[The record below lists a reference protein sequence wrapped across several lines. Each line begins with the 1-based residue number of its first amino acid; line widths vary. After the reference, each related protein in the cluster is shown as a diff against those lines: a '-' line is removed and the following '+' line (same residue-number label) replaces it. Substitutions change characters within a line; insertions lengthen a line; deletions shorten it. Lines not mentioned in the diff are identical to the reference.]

1 MDKPY
6 RPCVVAVIQNQAGW
20 LLVGERAD
28 HAGAW
33 QLPQGGIDEG
43 ETAQEAL
50 FRELKEEIGTDQLEL
65 VRTSAVKIRY
75 DFPAEVQRERMKA
88 FRGQE
93 QDWFLLRFKPGCGP
107 ELDKADGEFR
117 AVQWMQ
123 SRDLITGIIT
133 WKQDAYREG
142 LKALDCWTGV

>member
-50 FRELKEEIGTDQLEL
+50 FRE
-65 VRTSAVKIRY
+65 IRY

-123 SRDLITGIIT
+123 ARDLITGIIT

>member
-93 QDWFLLRFKPGCGP
+93 QDWF
-107 ELDKADGEFR
+107 
-117 AVQWMQ
+117 AV
-123 SRDLITGIIT
+123 
-133 WKQDAYREG
+133 A
-142 LKALDCWTGV
+142 